1 MNLQKKVEAFK
12 LIARDAL
19 RADLISPRLTRVTG
33 YENDIVEINA
43 SKARVEHKV
52 EVLTYEISVLD
63 KNHPDYAETLKA
75 DQDYLK
81 TVTDSLPAF
90 DKQVEEVTA
99 KIKEQN
105 DAIAK
110 IVSGETKVCLD
121 SLNALVDEM
130 VRKDALNQVAEVT
143 A

>member
-1 MNLQKKVEAFK
+1 MNLQKKVEAYK

-19 RADLISPRLTRVTG
+19 RQELINPRLTKISG
-33 YENDIVEINA
+33 YENEITDI
-43 SKARVEHKV
+43 KANKAKVEHEV
-52 EVLTYEISVLD
+52 EVLTYELSVLD
-63 KNHPDYAETLKA
+63 KKHPDYEETKKENEE
-75 DQDYLK
+75 YLK
-81 TVTDSLPAF
+81 TVTESLPKF
-90 DKQVEEVTA
+90 DKEVEEVTT

-121 SLNALVDEM
+121 ALNTLVSEM
-130 VRKDALNQVAEVT
+130 IRKDALNQVAEVT

>member
-110 IVSGETKVCLD
+110 IVSGETKV
-121 SLNALVDEM
+121 SLEGLNTLVDEM

-143 A
+143 S

>member
-90 DKQVEEVTA
+90 DKQVEEVTV